1 MKTNTSQKNN
11 MTHSSSEEELAT
23 KKFRAMISEHKN
35 KMGKKKG
42 DDVSYGQISVDALN
56 RAKKD

>member
-1 MKTNTSQKNN
+1 